1 MLEIRNKETSRA
13 PAQAN
18 QTPLSS
24 PAPNRHWFGTGTAQ
38 ALGALPLG
46 APLPKTW
53 QLYTDMIEI
62 TEPFSSEVCP
72 SVPPVKGWEKLLKH
86 HRECK
91 FPARTTPALIHPAHG
106 PTSLF
111 LSLILQDC
119 RLPRA
124 ESLPAH
130 ALAGTKGRMSSIKA
144 VSSFLTFHK
153 NLGERMCSSSQN
165 PKLQQH
171 ISAFPP
177 PPPRAHCREAPLP
190 FDT

>member
-1 MLEIRNKETSRA
+1 MLEIRNKEMSRA

-72 SVPPVKGWEKLLKH
+72 SVPPVKAWEKLLKH
-86 HRECK
+86 HRE
-91 FPARTTPALIHPAHG
+91 AAN
-106 PTSLF
+106 S
-111 LSLILQDC
+111 QQ
-119 RLPRA
+119 
-124 ESLPAH
+124 
-130 ALAGTKGRMSSIKA
+130 
-144 VSSFLTFHK
+144 
-153 NLGERMCSSSQN
+153 ER
-165 PKLQQH
+165 
-171 ISAFPP
+171 
-177 PPPRAHCREAPLP
+177 PLL
-190 FDT
+190 